1 MSDRARYREVA
12 IPTMGR
18 LVTSAGSGRLAR
30 APIARIV
37 IASTLILAAALAA
50 VPCLAAEADLTKARS
65 LLREADIALRAEKL
79 EAAARLATEASASAE
94 DHAGV
99 QQRAGEILFLSGEVD
114 QSLPCFD
121 RANRLDPTLAPH
133 NWQRGVALGCAGK
146 FAEGAEQFRV
156 HHEVNPD
163 DVENSAW
170 YFLCVAKTKGKA
182 AAEAA
187 IIPSRGDSRPP
198 MMSVLKMLRGTLEP
212 DEVLVAAKAN
222 TKDGDERKMAMFYG
236 FLYVGIYYDS
246 IGETEKALRALDSS
260 IALAGKD
267 YMGRT
272 ARIYRD
278 HRFKK
283 LPAGSSNESPANK

>member
-1 MSDRARYREVA
+1 MAELATPSAPTNVVRA
-12 IPTMGR
+12 P
-18 LVTSAGSGRLAR
+18 LAR
-30 APIARIV
+30 ILMPG
-37 IASTLILAAALAA
+37 TLILALALSVGACRADEAALAQA
-50 VPCLAAEADLTKARS
+50 S
-65 LLREADIALRAEKL
+65 GLLRQADSALRAEQL
-79 EAAARLATEASASAE
+79 EQAAKLATQASAADRE
-94 DHAGV
+94 HASV
-99 QQRAGEILFLSGEVD
+99 QQRAGEILFLSGKLD
-114 QSLPCFD
+114 QSLSCFD
-121 RANRLDPTLAPH
+121 RANQLDPNLAPH

-146 FAEGAEQFRV
+146 FAEGAEQFRI

-170 YFLCVAKTKGKA
+170 YFLCVAKTKGEV

-198 MMSVLKMLRGTLEP
+198 MMAVLKMLRGALAP

-222 TKDGDERKMAMFYG
+222 TKEGDERKMAMFYG

-246 IGETEKALRALDSS
+246 IGETEKAVRALDSS

-272 ARIYRD
+272 ARIYRE
-278 HRFKK
+278 HRFQKVS
-283 LPAGSSNESPANK
+283 AGSPKESPAEK